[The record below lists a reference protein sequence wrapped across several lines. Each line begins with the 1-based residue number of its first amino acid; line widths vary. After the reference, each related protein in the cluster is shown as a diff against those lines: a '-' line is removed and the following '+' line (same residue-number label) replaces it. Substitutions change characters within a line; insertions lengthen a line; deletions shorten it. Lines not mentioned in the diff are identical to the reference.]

1 MILSGAAVRFF
12 IVYELSPKARAAG
25 IHDLSRWLE
34 EGRLQHAIAAT
45 RPLERTAEAHELLE
59 HGRVIGNVLVT
70 P

>member
-12 IVYELSPKARAAG
+12 IVYELPPAARAAG
-25 IHDLSRWLE
+25 IRDLTLWLE

-59 HGRVIGNVLVT
+59 QGKVIGNVIVT